1 MKLMVNRQLTL
12 TFRNTIFPIVMI
24 ALLST
29 NVCLAGEN
37 SVPNQ
42 GSPYK
47 SVDEIQY
54 NQIIHLPTGL
64 IVDLDQMVDTIAKS
78 RVVYIGE
85 THDNLEAH
93 RIQLEVIKK
102 LFERHKGKIAVGME
116 MFRKSAQDDL
126 NLWHDGQLS
135 DEKFKKVFRKNWGG
149 GYKLY
154 QPIFEFLK
162 SNHVPLIGLKSS
174 RQTEARLKKGFTQV
188 NFPEMDEN
196 DIYHKAYADAIF
208 GGNSSKHGHGNN
220 MLYKMLV
227 LWDES
232 MAETVA
238 KFVKDPQQSESVL
251 IVLAG
256 GFHVQY
262 GYGIPKRAFRRVPHA
277 YSTILP
283 FVTSVPSELKD
294 REMKIKPVS
303 IPLIAADF
311 GWKVD
316 YSILPKNKIRLGI
329 GIEDVAAGVKIKSV
343 FPGSVAEKM
352 DIRKGDI
359 LISLDKEEISGV
371 EDLVDR
377 LQTKNFGDTVT
388 IKVSREKAEI
398 QLEGII
404 KKSE

>member
-1 MKLMVNRQLTL
+1 MKK
-12 TFRNTIFPIVMI
+12 TFISVK
-24 ALLST
+24 LSLIILVLFT
-29 NVCLAGEN
+29 SKLCFAEEY
-37 SVPNQ
+37 SVPNE

-47 SVDEIQY
+47 SIDNIQY
-54 NQIIHLPTGL
+54 NEIIHLPTGL
-64 IVDLDQMVDTIAKS
+64 VVDLDQMVDTVVSS

-102 LFERHKGKIAVGME
+102 LFERRKGKIAVGME
-116 MFRKSAQDDL
+116 MFRKSAQHDL
-126 NLWHDGQLS
+126 NLWYKGQLS

-149 GYKLY
+149 GFKLY

-162 SNHVPLIGLKSS
+162 SNNVQLIGLKSS
-174 RQTEARLKKGFTQV
+174 KETEARLKKGFTQV

-238 KFVKDPQQSESVL
+238 DFLRDPQQSDSTL

-262 GYGIPKRAFRRVPHA
+262 GYGIPKRAFRREPHS

-283 FVTSVPSELKD
+283 FVSSVPSALKD

-303 IPLIAADF
+303 IPLVAADF
-311 GWKVD
+311 GWKID
-316 YSILPKNKIRLGI
+316 YKVLPKNKIRLGI
-329 GIEDVAAGVKIKSV
+329 GIEEVTGGVKVKSV
-343 FPGSVAEKM
+343 SSGSVAEKM
-352 DIRKGDI
+352 DIRKGD
-359 LISLDKEEISGV
+359 LLLTLDKEKLSGIT
-371 EDLVDR
+371 DLIDR
-377 LQTKNFGDTVT
+377 LQIKSFGDPIS
-388 IKVSREKAEI
+388 IKVSREETEV
-398 QLEGII
+398 QLQGII
-404 KKSE
+404 KKFE

>member
-1 MKLMVNRQLTL
+1 MVILVLLNAKLSW
-12 TFRNTIFPIVMI
+12 
-24 ALLST
+24 A
-29 NVCLAGEN
+29 EEY
-37 SVPNQ
+37 SVPNE

-47 SVDEIQY
+47 NIGEIQN

-64 IVDLDQMVDTIAKS
+64 VVNLEQMVDTIVNS
-78 RVVYIGE
+78 RVIYIGE

-102 LFERHKGKIAVGME
+102 LFQRRNGKIAVGME
-116 MFRKSAQDDL
+116 MFRKSAQPDL
-126 NLWHDGQLS
+126 DLWYNSQLS
-135 DEKFKKVFRKNWGG
+135 DEKFKKIFLKNWGG

-154 QPIFEFLK
+154 QPIFEYLK
-162 SNHVPLIGLKSS
+162 SNHIQLIGLKSS
-174 RQTEARLKKGFTQV
+174 RETEARLKKGFTQV

-196 DIYHKAYADAIF
+196 DIYHKAYAEAIF

-238 KFVKDPQQSESVL
+238 EFLKDPQQSDSTL

-283 FVTSVPSELKD
+283 FVSSVPEELKD

-303 IPLIAADF
+303 IPLVAADF
-311 GWKVD
+311 GWKVN
-316 YSILPKNKIRLGI
+316 YEVLPKNKIRLGV
-329 GIEDVAAGVKIKSV
+329 GIAEGTKGVKVKSV
-343 FPGSVAEKM
+343 SPGSVAEKM
-352 DIRKGDI
+352 KIKKGD
-359 LISLDKEEISGV
+359 LLLVLDGENISGV
-371 EDLVDR
+371 GDLINR
-377 LQTKNFGDTVT
+377 LQTKNIGDPIS
-388 IKVSREKAEI
+388 IKVSRESNEI
-398 QLEGII
+398 LLQGII
-404 KKSE
+404 NNSE